1 MEDFLSWFY
10 EHYIKTTLSSQ
21 PPDFGT
27 SCRADLLR
35 SVLDP
40 FLQQQLEELNR
51 FYALRSF
58 RLGLRTGLALARDL
72 EDGPIPPPPPS
83 EGGLP

>member
-27 SCRADLLR
+27 ACRADLLR

-58 RLGLRTGLALARDL
+58 PSGTTDRTGA
-72 EDGPIPPPPPS
+72 GPGP
-83 EGGLP
+83 GGWTTYAPATF

>member
-10 EHYIKTTLSSQ
+10 EHYTKTTLSSQ

-27 SCRADLLR
+27 ACRADLLR

-40 FLQQQLEELNR
+40 FLQQQLEEL
-51 FYALRSF
+51 
-58 RLGLRTGLALARDL
+58 RTGLALARDL
-72 EDGPIPPPPPS
+72 EDGPLTPPPPS

>member
-10 EHYIKTTLSSQ
+10 EHYIKTTLASQ

-27 SCRADLLR
+27 ACRADLLR

-72 EDGPIPPPPPS
+72 EDGPLTPPPPS

>member
-21 PPDFGT
+21 PTEIGT
-27 SCRADLLR
+27 ACRADLLR

-51 FYALRSF
+51 FYALRSV

-72 EDGPIPPPPPS
+72 EDGPLTPPPPS

>member
-27 SCRADLLR
+27 ACRADLLR

-51 FYALRSF
+51 FYASAASVWDYGQDWRWP
-58 RLGLRTGLALARDL
+58 
-72 EDGPIPPPPPS
+72 GP
-83 EGGLP
+83 GGWTTYAPATF

>member
-10 EHYIKTTLSSQ
+10 EHYIKTPLSSQ

-27 SCRADLLR
+27 ACRADLLR

-58 RLGLRTGLALARDL
+58 PVWDYGQDWRWP
-72 EDGPIPPPPPS
+72 GP
-83 EGGLP
+83 GGWTTYAPAAF

>member
-21 PPDFGT
+21 LTDFGT
-27 SCRADLLR
+27 SCRAVLLR

-72 EDGPIPPPPPS
+72 EDGPLTPPPPS

>member
-10 EHYIKTTLSSQ
+10 EHYIKTTLSSH

-72 EDGPIPPPPPS
+72 EDGPLTPPPPS

>member
-27 SCRADLLR
+27 ACRADLLR
-35 SVLDP
+35 RVLDP

-72 EDGPIPPPPPS
+72 EDGPLTPPPPS

>member
-27 SCRADLLR
+27 ACRADLLR

-40 FLQQQLEELNR
+40 FLQQ
-51 FYALRSF
+51 
-58 RLGLRTGLALARDL
+58 
-72 EDGPIPPPPPS
+72 
-83 EGGLP
+83 

>member
-27 SCRADLLR
+27 ACRADLLR

-51 FYALRSF
+51 
-58 RLGLRTGLALARDL
+58 L
-72 EDGPIPPPPPS
+72 EDGPLTPPPPS

>member
-21 PPDFGT
+21 LPDFGT
-27 SCRADLLR
+27 SCRAVLLR

-72 EDGPIPPPPPS
+72 EDGPLTPPPPS